1 MREKKTTNQKESGK
15 KMKKQR
21 WSGKNL
27 KKQECEE
34 MRM

>member
-1 MREKKTTNQKESGK
+1 
-15 KMKKQR
+15 MKKQR

-34 MRM
+34 MRMWKDSEEMSSTCGSAN

>member
-1 MREKKTTNQKESGK
+1 MRAKKNCKSKKSAK

>member
-1 MREKKTTNQKESGK
+1 MRAKNNYKPKKIAK

-21 WSGKNL
+21 WSGNNL